1 MTEAV
6 ERAIILLDDE
16 EYAKLQE
23 DATQQM
29 QSGTK
34 SDNYRSGV
42 RAPGYIRLGRETA
55 DLANFICD
63 RENPEWRAFCNR
75 TVSYGQGP

>member
-1 MTEAV
+1 MAIEDSTYFDKQTVTEAV

-29 QSGTK
+29 QSVLNQTTI
-34 SDNYRSGV
+34 RSGEGT
-42 RAPGYIRLGRETA
+42 GYIRLGRETV
-55 DLANFICD
+55 DWHHICD
-63 RENPEWRAFCNR
+63 RGNPE
-75 TVSYGQGP
+75 